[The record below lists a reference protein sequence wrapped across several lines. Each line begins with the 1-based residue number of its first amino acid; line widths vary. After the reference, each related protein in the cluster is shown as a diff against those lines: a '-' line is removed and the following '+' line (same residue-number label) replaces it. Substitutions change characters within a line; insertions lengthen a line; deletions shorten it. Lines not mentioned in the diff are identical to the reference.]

1 MALNTNSESLQDKGA
16 SGAVSYE
23 ARWRQVFSSSGE
35 GAPGSPE
42 SKARW
47 DRKAPSFARKPT
59 RSGYISQ
66 LIERLGLGA
75 GESVFDMG
83 CGSGTLAIP
92 LALAGHDVIAVDF
105 SDGML
110 GELQRAAQAE
120 GVPLQRLYVCQRS
133 WQQDWRD
140 LPVADVAIA
149 SRSFVTEDLG
159 EGVAKLESKARS
171 RVAVTLRAGDLPYRD
186 SQMLDAR
193 GKPVGSGALQ
203 ELSCFVGH
211 LFSIGRRPRIDYIEY
226 PSRTCRSTEAA
237 LRDDIRGICKPAE
250 DEAAALEAFLDEHI
264 AFDSQSGMYCLDYDR
279 IDRWALV
286 CWPVG

>member
-1 MALNTNSESLQDKGA
+1 MALNANSESLQDKGT

-66 LIERLGLGA
+66 LIERLGLGV

-110 GELQRAAQAE
+110 GELQR
-120 GVPLQRLYVCQRS
+120 G
-133 WQQDWRD
+133 
-140 LPVADVAIA
+140 
-149 SRSFVTEDLG
+149 
-159 EGVAKLESKARS
+159 
-171 RVAVTLRAGDLPYRD
+171 
-186 SQMLDAR
+186 AR

-237 LRDDIRGICKPAE
+237 LRDDMRGICKPAE
-250 DEAAALEAFLDEHI
+250 DEVTALEAFLDEHI